1 MLCIAWL
8 YTYTAGLSE
17 FVMKKLLHLSIVTP
31 CLTVAHIIC
40 TYRWMQT
47 FFYTHKAHTR
57 KHIYVPPQ
65 CYISLNQSRNCISL
79 FNSEV

>member
-1 MLCIAWL
+1 MLCMACL

-17 FVMKKLLHLSIVTP
+17 FVIKKLLHLSIVSP

-47 FFYTHKAHTR
+47 FLYSQSTHTQKNT
-57 KHIYVPPQ
+57 PM
-65 CYISLNQSRNCISL
+65 SLHS
-79 FNSEV
+79 VT